1 MVDYE
6 KYYQGETV
14 RQKAHVTNVVDA
26 DVDPDTIKITI
37 EDSAGAKKVT
47 DAAMIKDGVGF
58 YHYDHDLPG
67 DAELGTWT
75 TEVEAQKTQIAI
87 EQDKFVVLEAL

>member
-14 RQKAHVTNVVDA
+14 RQKVHVTDVDNL

-37 EDSAGAKKVT
+37 EDSTSVKKVT
-47 DAAMIKDGVGF
+47 DAAMLKDSVGR

-87 EQDKFVVLEAL
+87 EQDKFVVMEAL